1 MMFMTDSAL
10 VNTDSQPVPAQLRL
24 WAARA
29 ASVVIDGGR
38 SSNDAISG
46 VLLTNSASG
55 RDQALVKEMA
65 LGVIR
70 WYWTLEEILQ
80 RLLKTRIRNK
90 DRDIFFLL
98 MIGVYQLKFMRIP
111 AHAAVDATVQACEP
125 AGKPWAKSLVN
136 GVLRNYAR
144 HSADIDRQ
152 LTSDAARF
160 SHPDWIRARV
170 VTAWPQAWKKILDA
184 NNAHPPM
191 CLRVNLGRIERNEY
205 LGQLQKAGIGAGIDP
220 HAATGLIVDKPVAVE
235 SLPGFYQGWASVQDT
250 AAQLVV
256 PALDLQPGHRVLDA
270 CAAPG
275 SKTAHMLES
284 EPELSEVIAVDI
296 DRERVK
302 RLRQTLERL
311 QLTAQ
316 CIVAD
321 VAQVDTWWDGVPF
334 DRVLIDAPCSGS
346 GVIRRHPDI
355 KHNRQPADVDALC
368 KIQARLLQSLWPLVA
383 SGGRLMYVTCSV
395 FPEENQNQICAFL
408 DRHPETIVE
417 SLPIQVGIDCAV
429 GRQTLP
435 GVHDMDGFFFSMLR
449 RGND

>member
-1 MMFMTDSAL
+1 MFMIDSAL
-10 VNTDSQPVPAQLRL
+10 VKADSQPVSAQLRL

-38 SSNDAISG
+38 SSRDAISG
-46 VLLTNSASG
+46 VLSTKPLSD

-80 RLLKTRIRNK
+80 RLLKTRIRSK
-90 DRDIFFLL
+90 DRDILLLL
-98 MIGVYQLKFMRIP
+98 MVGVYQLKFMRVP

-125 AGKPWAKSLVN
+125 AGKPWAKNLVN

-144 HSADIDRQ
+144 RSADIERQ
-152 LTSDAARF
+152 LTSDAAL
-160 SHPDWIRARV
+160 SAHPDWIRARV
-170 VTAWPQAWKKILDA
+170 VAAWPQAWKQILDA

-191 CLRVNLGRIERNEY
+191 CLRVNLGRIERNDY
-205 LGQLQKAGIGAGIDP
+205 LGQLQKAGIGAVIDP
-220 HAATGLIVDKPVAVE
+220 HVATGLIMDKPLAVE
-235 SLPGFYQGWASVQDT
+235 SLPGFSKGWASVQDT

-256 PALDLQPGHRVLDA
+256 PALNLQPGHRVLDA

-284 EPELSEVIAVDI
+284 QSALSEVIAVDI

-302 RLRQTLERL
+302 RLRQTLDRL

-316 CIVAD
+316 CIAAD
-321 VAQVDTWWDGVPF
+321 VTQIDTWWDGVPF
-334 DRVLIDAPCSGS
+334 ERVLIDAPCSGS

-355 KHNRQPADVDALC
+355 KHNRRPADVDVLC
-368 KIQARLLQSLWPLVA
+368 EIQAHLLDSLWPLLA
-383 SGGRLMYVTCSV
+383 PAGRLMYVTCSV
-395 FPEENQNQICAFL
+395 FPEENQSQIYAFL
-408 DRHPETIVE
+408 DRHPEAIVE
-417 SLPIQVGIDCAV
+417 SLPMQAGIDCAV

-435 GVHDMDGFFFSMLR
+435 GVHDMDGFFFSMLKR
-449 RGND
+449 CND